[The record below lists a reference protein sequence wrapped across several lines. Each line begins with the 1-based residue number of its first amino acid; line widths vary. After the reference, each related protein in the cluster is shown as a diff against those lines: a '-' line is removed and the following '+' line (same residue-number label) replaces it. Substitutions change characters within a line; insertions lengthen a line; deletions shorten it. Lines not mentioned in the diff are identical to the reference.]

1 LVKKIERESD
11 MGIVHS
17 SHGTLEID
25 DTGKVTGIIADGKT
39 GAIILPNEGLSFLF
53 TIERFNLKEYGEHYS
68 ESGHTEFDILDLGYW
83 TTDGTYEPP
92 VEQWRKQIEEE
103 LAKKG
108 E

>member
-1 LVKKIERESD
+1 

-53 TIERFNLKEYGEHYS
+53 TIERFDLSEYAKHYDKEDDE
-68 ESGHTEFDILDLGYW
+68 EFDILDLGYW
-83 TTDGTYEPP
+83 TTVGTYEPP
-92 VEQWRKQIEEE
+92 VEEWRKQIEER
-103 LAKKG
+103 LTKKG